1 MANTCGDCLLY
12 KGTKEKCVEGYAS
25 NSSSSACSSS
35 FKGPAS
41 LFSGKIC
48 GGCRL
53 YKGRK
58 EKCSAG
64 YASNS
69 SSSACSSY
77 AANPG

>member
-12 KGTKEKCVEGYAS
+12 QGSREKCSAGRM
-25 NSSSSACSSS
+25 NGSSAPACGS

-41 LFSGKIC
+41 LFSDKKC

-53 YKGRK
+53 YQGNK

-64 YASNS
+64 RING
-69 SSSACSSY
+69 SSAPACGSY
-77 AANPG
+77 AASPG

>member
-12 KGTKEKCVEGYAS
+12 QGSSVKCVAKYAYP
-25 NSSSSACSSS
+25 SSHSACDN

-41 LFSGKIC
+41 FFNRKCC

-53 YKGRK
+53 YQGSSV
-58 EKCSAG
+58 KCVAK
-64 YASNS
+64 YAYPS
-69 SSSACSSY
+69 SHSACNSY